1 MIKLHHLENSRSQR
15 VIWLLESLGLEYEVK
30 RYERDPKTGLA
41 PKELLE
47 VCSLG
52 KSPILE
58 IEGEVLPESGAIFQ
72 YLLSRFDSDHRFH
85 PRPTDKE
92 YKDYLFWMHFA
103 EGSLMW
109 PLVIKLLFAKT
120 EEKVPFFIRPVAKLI
135 FTGINKAYLDHTLTH
150 AMDYVEENLK
160 GRDFFLGSQLSAV
173 DMMMSFPLEAAQAGR
188 FDLASYTEIKKFI
201 KKIKEMESY
210 KKAIEIGGEYA
221 Y

>member
-1 MIKLHHLENSRSQR
+1 
-15 VIWLLESLGLEYEVK
+15 
-30 RYERDPKTGLA
+30 
-41 PKELLE
+41 
-47 VCSLG
+47 
-52 KSPILE
+52 
-58 IEGEVLPESGAIFQ
+58 
-72 YLLSRFDSDHRFH
+72 
-85 PRPTDKE
+85 
-92 YKDYLFWMHFA
+92 
-103 EGSLMW
+103 MW

-160 GRDFFLGSQLSAV
+160 SRDFFLGSQLSAV